1 MSRENIDGG
10 IRRENGVNEEK
21 QDKEEE
27 SEGQVEESEG
37 QVEEREKEN
46 NEESEESEGKEN
58 EAKESEENENKETKE
73 SEDKETKESEDKE
86 SEDSKDKETKERKD
100 KESEDSKD
108 KSKESKDHTS
118 VPKLPLEDNYVL
130 PQGLSDLAVRIL
142 TEIHK
147 GTYTCMICT
156 GDIDSESR
164 VWSCPVCSRVFD
176 LECIRDWAMRGS
188 STAEDRS
195 WRCPACNERIH
206 RLPKRYTCWCGKV
219 VDPVENGPMP
229 HSCGQTCGAALA
241 RCVHGCPLECH
252 PGPHAERCTAM
263 GPVMRCHCGR
273 EARQVPCSLTPYGRG
288 WGCGAVCGDLMP
300 CGVHRC
306 PRNCH
311 AGLCGPCRVP
321 VVVSCYC
328 GRETRTVD
336 CCDVVAAYGG
346 VRGDAAGAVTGTNDT
361 NIEGTSKP
369 KSVGNPGTSADTAGS
384 INTTNITN
392 DTASATT
399 STTSADTTTSTK
411 TISTPTDTA
420 STINTTGINTDSNST
435 NTTSTTTTPT
445 STTTTN
451 TASTNSDTSTTT
463 GAINPT
469 STNNDTSTSTTS
481 TTTTPTITST
491 DSNTIS
497 RIAGF
502 SCNQTCDALLS
513 CKLHRCTRECH
524 PWEGPGGHECPRS
537 PRVVT
542 RCPCGK
548 KTQAELGSRP
558 RTRCTDPVATCGGV
572 CGRLLACGVHRCYWR
587 CHEGPCAP
595 CYGAVDLACRCGRA
609 EYAVACRLAQTGYR
623 PVCHHRC
630 MARLSCRRHVC
641 GARCCPYEQ
650 AALRRE
656 RQRARDIR
664 HGALSPAS
672 PVDLGAIEPAHVC
685 TRECGRTLACG
696 LHTCHA
702 RCHAGPC
709 PACLESSSVDL
720 VCACGRTVVPAPVRC
735 GTKLPV
741 CPYPCTRQPPCG
753 HRAPPHHCHPDNV
766 ACPPCTAL
774 VTRPCPCHRHIPVPR
789 VLCSQ
794 KTVSCGRPCGLLL
807 PCGVHHCRRVC
818 HPPGHC
824 ESTGP
829 TGAPCSQP
837 CGRTLPCGHACRRKC
852 HGGSPCDPDRF
863 PCRVP
868 VLSHCPCGRRSANL
882 PCHALS
888 RGETLQCD
896 DECVREKRN
905 KLMYAALGLGEPT
918 SASSSSSSPSP
929 LLLSKH
935 SLATS
940 TYSDFVLQ
948 LYAKQPVWCSS
959 IQKILTGLVS
969 GLSTSKGP
977 SSYHFRPMKTLQ
989 RRFIH
994 ELAQSYGVFSESQDP
1009 EPKRSVFLTA
1019 TASSHRPRIS
1029 LSDAL
1034 AVSRRVDAIEHR
1046 RAALRQKTYTLQAAA
1061 SSDASIDAPAP
1072 ANAIAISDVF
1082 FGVSRDRIHAAL
1094 CDLWSGPRS
1103 DAVAALGDPQIKW
1116 IKDGLFA
1123 FYGSNYR
1130 ERSPMAQ
1137 AELQSLCDEFRS
1149 RLIKSNLAMSCC
1161 LASIDDEASVV
1172 YGERREK
1179 KKTTPAKDAGA
1190 SIDASN
1196 FNWY

>member
-1 MSRENIDGG
+1 MDAGWRLVGRKGAKTALAGKTTWNIGKMSSENIDGG
-10 IRRENGVNEEK
+10 MRRENRVNEEK
-21 QDKEEE
+21 KKE
-27 SEGQVEESEG
+27 SEEG
-37 QVEEREKEN
+37 VEEREK
-46 NEESEESEGKEN
+46 K
-58 EAKESEENENKETKE
+58 NKEE
-73 SEDKETKESEDKE
+73 RRDKESEDKE
-86 SEDSKDKETKERKD
+86 SKDKESKESKDKQ
-100 KESEDSKD
+100 SEDSKD
-108 KSKESKDHTS
+108 NESKDSKDKTL

-288 WGCGAVCGDLMP
+288 WSCGAVCGDLMP

-306 PRNCH
+306 PRTCH

-328 GRETRTVD
+328 GRETRTVA

-346 VRGDAAGAVTGTNDT
+346 VREDAIGAITDT
-361 NIEGTSKP
+361 NVDGTSKP
-369 KSVGNPGTSADTAGS
+369 KSISNPGTSADTARS
-384 INTTNITN
+384 INTTNTTSTNITN
-392 DTASATT
+392 SDTASASKTT
-399 STTSADTTTSTK
+399 STAS
-411 TISTPTDTA
+411 TDTA
-420 STINTTGINTDSNST
+420 STATTSTNTTTGTINTTGSNTDSNST
-435 NTTSTTTTPT
+435 NTTST
-445 STTTTN
+445 
-451 TASTNSDTSTTT
+451 
-463 GAINPT
+463 
-469 STNNDTSTSTTS
+469 NNDTSTTSTIPTNTTS
-481 TTTTPTITST
+481 TNNTSSTSTTPP
-491 DSNTIS
+491 
-497 RIAGF
+497 IAGF
-502 SCNQTCDALLS
+502 SCNQTCNALLS
-513 CKLHRCTRECH
+513 CKVHRCTRDCH

-537 PRVVT
+537 PRAVT

-548 KTQAELGSRP
+548 KTLEELGSRP

-595 CYGAVDLACRCGRA
+595 CYGVVDLACRCGRE

-641 GARCCPYEQ
+641 GARCCPFEQ

-709 PACLESSSVDL
+709 PVCLESSSVDL

-741 CPYPCTRQPPCG
+741 CPYPCTRHLPCG

-766 ACPPCTAL
+766 TCPPCTVL

-824 ESTGP
+824 ESSAAT
-829 TGAPCSQP
+829 CSQQ
-837 CGRTLPCGHACRRKC
+837 CGRTLPCGHACHRKC

-882 PCHALS
+882 PCHAVSSGKSLP
-888 RGETLQCD
+888 CD

-918 SASSSSSSPSP
+918 SASSSSSPSSPSP

-959 IQKILTGLVS
+959 IQKIFTDLIS
-969 GLSTSKGP
+969 RLSTSKGP

-1009 EPKRSVFLTA
+1009 EPKRSVFLNA

-1034 AVSRRVDAIEHR
+1034 AVSRRVDAIEHH

-1137 AELQSLCDEFRS
+1137 VELQSLCDEFRG
-1149 RLIKSNLAMSCC
+1149 RLTKSNLAMSCC

-1172 YGERREK
+1172 YGERRQK
-1179 KKTTPAKDAGA
+1179 KAPAKAGA

-1196 FNWY
+1196 FDWY